1 LELKISI
8 MTEQEK
14 KEKKQKKKKE
24 EVKVKTVK
32 YDFIPELIGRP
43 VAVEVD
49 GKDEPIAGMII
60 DNSTFWIKLQDV
72 NGRIMYLNKAYLKAI
87 IPLKRE

>member
-1 LELKISI
+1 LELKISM

-14 KEKKQKKKKE
+14 KEKKKKE
-24 EVKVKTVK
+24 GIKVTVK

-43 VAVEVD
+43 VAIEVD
-49 GKDEPIAGMII
+49 GKDEPIAGMIV

>member
-14 KEKKQKKKKE
+14 KQKKQKKKE
-24 EVKVKTVK
+24 GVKIVAKP
-32 YDFIPELIGRP
+32 DFIPELIGRP

-49 GKDEPIAGMII
+49 GKDEPIAGMIV

-72 NGRIMYLNKAYLKAI
+72 NGKIMYLNKAYLKAI

>member
-1 LELKISI
+1 M

-14 KEKKQKKKKE
+14 EEKKQKKKE
-24 EVKVKTVK
+24 GIKVKTVK
-32 YDFIPELIGRP
+32 YDFIPELIGKP
-43 VAVEVD
+43 VVVEVD
-49 GKDEPIAGMII
+49 GKDEPIAGMIV

-87 IPLKRE
+87 VPLK

>member
-1 LELKISI
+1 
-8 MTEQEK
+8 MQEK
-14 KEKKQKKKKE
+14 KEKKQKKKE
-24 EVKVKTVK
+24 GVKVVAKS
-32 YDFIPELIGRP
+32 DFIPELIGRP

-49 GKDEPIAGMII
+49 GKDEPIAGMIV

-72 NGRIMYLNKAYLKAI
+72 NGKIIYLNKAYVKSI